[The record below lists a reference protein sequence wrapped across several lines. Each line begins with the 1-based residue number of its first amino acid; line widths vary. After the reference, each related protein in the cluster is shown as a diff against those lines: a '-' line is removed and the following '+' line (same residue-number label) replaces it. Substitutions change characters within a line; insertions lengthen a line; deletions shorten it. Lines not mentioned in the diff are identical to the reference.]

1 MLQPEQRYYVKIL
14 NFVPFDLKI
23 QKFQN
28 VTDCFEFCSNLDSEP
43 LKNSQIKQKYKILKQ
58 PRTKFIFHQNMH
70 IFHLLNRT
78 SK

>member
-43 LKNSQIKQKYKILKQ
+43 LKNSQIKQK
-58 PRTKFIFHQNMH
+58 
-70 IFHLLNRT
+70 
-78 SK
+78 